1 MSKSTVFVYQ
11 TDIGQIFVRIIRQN
25 KVVYRSLLEVN
36 RSSCYSY
43 HRSGFACNLNQ
54 LGSTFLRCILGSLS
68 FVKVYVVV
76 L

>member
-11 TDIGQIFVRIIRQN
+11 TDIGQIFVRIIRQK

-43 HRSGFACNLNQ
+43 HRSGFAYHLNE
-54 LGSTFLRCILGSLS
+54 GGKGGVPITYHVEFLN
-68 FVKVYVVV
+68 
-76 L
+76 